1 MVAYSK
7 VSGAL
12 ADPLM
17 IRDHHCASPDLLR
30 AVSGPHRRR
39 YGINMLVSD
48 FKALTHDRFHR
59 LASRNLYAKAASI
72 RVPTHSPHAPKVS
85 YIRGK

>member
-12 ADPLM
+12 ADPVM
-17 IRDHHCASPDLLR
+17 IKDNHCASPDPLR

-39 YGINMLVSD
+39 DGINMLVSD
-48 FKALTHDRFHR
+48 FKALTDD
-59 LASRNLYAKAASI
+59 
-72 RVPTHSPHAPKVS
+72 T
-85 YIRGK
+85 